1 MIMQT
6 CSLNV
11 FKLKDD
17 NTIDFINESIINKL
31 ADNDIYYN
39 KSEKTI
45 SNSWATYNFYFY
57 FGIKENNNC
66 SIDWYEKV
74 RREFNDLSDET
85 KNVCSTYGVL
95 IIDAEIRKANTET
108 RKIEFDRN
116 VKYAI
121 TFGHGSSLI
130 MDLCDYNYGLEMAGR
145 MANEASI
152 KTQSSK
158 YYSSSKNKSLTL
170 YNNANFFTEV
180 GEAIDIL
187 TAEIVEQSKHT
198 SVINLLKY
206 INKDVMFS
214 IYLKLS
220 LIVDFSLENIIEII
234 QSLDYIRNNYKE
246 DVLMIPKLSKLS
258 PTKDFVLIE
267 KLNEKLKQEALK
279 ENISL
284 SFGMYKNIDGKIFVL
299 SEIEQVTISC
309 GRKKEV
315 YNELNVDNVLDFM
328 NKNSINDITTLKI
341 QIGEGNVKKIEYY
354 LDYTVQIDD
363 DNTYYCLEDGKWAK
377 FNKIYVDKVERE
389 IKTKI
394 KGITDFKKEY
404 KIGDLEK
411 LRKKYSS
418 ELIGENYDGSDSMK
432 NKLYKERVYN
442 CHLSHILNGELLD
455 RNTKDTD
462 GIEIADIYTRDTH
475 ELIHVKIGN
484 PGVFIECINQ
494 SVNGAHYYKHHTKKV
509 KKVFD
514 DKIGEVDTITML
526 LVTDNSKVLKSKDIS
541 KFNSLRFKINL
552 LQWFK
557 QVDELNLKKRIIIV
571 PK

>member
-1 MIMQT
+1 MQT

-11 FKLKDD
+11 FKLKGE
-17 NTIDFINESIINKL
+17 NTIDSINESIIKKL
-31 ADNDIYYN
+31 ENNTNDYN

-57 FGIKENNNC
+57 FGIKANNNC
-66 SIDWYEKV
+66 SIDWYDKV
-74 RREFNDLSDET
+74 RREFNNLPDES

-130 MDLCDYNYGLEMAGR
+130 MDLCDYNYGLEMAGK

-198 SVINLLKY
+198 SVTNLLKY

-234 QSLDYIRNNYKE
+234 QSLDYIRNNYRE

-258 PTKDFVLIE
+258 PTKDFELIK
-267 KLNEKLKQEALK
+267 KLNERLKQEALK
-279 ENISL
+279 EKENISF
-284 SFGMYKNIDGKIFVL
+284 SFGMYKNIAGSIFII
-299 SEIEQVTISC
+299 SDIDEVTISC
-309 GRKKEV
+309 RAKKEV
-315 YNELNVDNVLDFM
+315 YKELSVENVIDFMKKYDILDITSLKINIGNKGAESIINYLDF
-328 NKNSINDITTLKI
+328 
-341 QIGEGNVKKIEYY
+341 
-354 LDYTVQIDD
+354 TVQLDEDD
-363 DNTYYCLEDGKWAK
+363 TYYCLESGKWAK
-377 FNKIYVDKVERE
+377 FNKIYVDKVEKD

-394 KGITDFKKEY
+394 KDITEFKKEY
-404 KIGDLEK
+404 KIENLES
-411 LRKKYSS
+411 LRTKYSK
-418 ELIGENYDGSDSMK
+418 ELIGEDYDGSESMK
-432 NKLYKERVYN
+432 KKLYKERVYN
-442 CHLSHILNGELLD
+442 CHLSHELNGELID
-455 RNTKDTD
+455 RKTIETD

-494 SVNGAHYYKHHTKKV
+494 SANGAHYYKHHTRKV
-509 KKVFD
+509 KKVFEN
-514 DKIGEVDTITML
+514 KIGEVDTVTML
-526 LVTDNSKVLKSKDIS
+526 LVTDNTKVLKSKDIS

-571 PK
+571 PA